1 MLRPSIFRSNFVDDM
16 FDDFFR
22 DTFWKDSPV
31 TRVETMSTDIKDMDG
46 HYQIEMNLPG
56 FTKEDVNAELKNGY
70 LTISAEHKQEKE
82 EKDTENKFI
91 RRERYQGM
99 CRRSFFVGEQVTEE
113 DIKAKFKDGV
123 LVLEVPKK
131 EKEPEVEQKKF
142 IAIEG

>member
-56 FTKEDVNAELKNGY
+56 FTKEDVIAELKNGY

>member
-31 TRVETMSTDIKDMDG
+31 TRVESTDIKEMDG